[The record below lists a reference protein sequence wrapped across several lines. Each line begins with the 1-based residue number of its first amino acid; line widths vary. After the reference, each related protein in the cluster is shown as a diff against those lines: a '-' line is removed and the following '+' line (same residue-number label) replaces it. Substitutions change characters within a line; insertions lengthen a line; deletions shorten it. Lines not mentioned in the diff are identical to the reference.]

1 MGLIR
6 NFSGLSTTTERK
18 IVLDLIEAALSSI
31 QPSNVLQISFK
42 LDKNILK
49 INDKELNLLEYKR
62 IFLVAFGKGSAG
74 IAKIIEDSLGQKLT
88 KGFCI
93 DTKEENFDKIDFTL
107 GTHPLPSRENIQF
120 TQKVLENLKNLTQQD
135 LVLVVICGGGSVMFE
150 LPFKI
155 TLEKLIEVNQ
165 TLLKNGAT
173 IFETNTIRKHL
184 SRVKGGGLA
193 KELLPAKLVSL
204 IFSDVAGNDLS
215 TIASGTTVEDPTTVE
230 DALQIVEKYQM
241 KDLLSENDFIESPKD
256 KDIFRNVDNI
266 LMLSNLTALN
276 AMRDRAN
283 SLGIEVQ
290 ILTNKFQS
298 EAKKAAKSLIGKT
311 KKGNI
316 LLAGGETT
324 VKVNNLKGD
333 GGRNQEVALSSLFE
347 LDENTTLAAFDSD
360 GWDNSEVAG
369 AIVDYNSYLR
379 AKELGLSPEKFLN
392 ENNSLVFFKH
402 LGDAIITGRLPSN
415 VSDLYI
421 VYKK

>member
-1 MGLIR
+1 
-6 NFSGLSTTTERK
+6 
-18 IVLDLIEAALSSI
+18 
-31 QPSNVLQISFK
+31 
-42 LDKNILK
+42 
-49 INDKELNLLEYKR
+49 
-62 IFLVAFGKGSAG
+62 
-74 IAKIIEDSLGQKLT
+74 
-88 KGFCI
+88 
-93 DTKEENFDKIDFTL
+93 
-107 GTHPLPSRENIQF
+107 
-120 TQKVLENLKNLTQQD
+120 
-135 LVLVVICGGGSVMFE
+135 
-150 LPFKI
+150 
-155 TLEKLIEVNQ
+155 
-165 TLLKNGAT
+165 
-173 IFETNTIRKHL
+173 
-184 SRVKGGGLA
+184 
-193 KELLPAKLVSL
+193 LPAKLVSL